1 VSLADQPAWRRFVA
15 RVGGFLGDLLPSPP
29 DSVDDYEPG
38 VSGEEMAE
46 RRRHRLKIES
56 LEKKGKGGYR

>member
-1 VSLADQPAWRRFVA
+1 
-15 RVGGFLGDLLPSPP
+15 LPSPP
-29 DSVDDYEPG
+29 DLVDDYEPG